1 MDNNKR
7 QFESF
12 LKTSDYKC
20 LRGDAMKQEKLDDYK
35 GVYDKLI
42 SDVKRIKQEQDVLN
56 EQIEQLIKLLEENV
70 QNSTSVLFN

>member
-12 LKTSDYKC
+12 LKTSDYKG